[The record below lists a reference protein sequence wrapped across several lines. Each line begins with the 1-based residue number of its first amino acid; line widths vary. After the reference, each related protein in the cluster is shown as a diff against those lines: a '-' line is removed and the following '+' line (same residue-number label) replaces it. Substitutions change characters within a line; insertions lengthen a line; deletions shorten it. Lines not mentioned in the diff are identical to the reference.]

1 MTVASEVSSVSH
13 AGDGVT
19 LAFAIPFRF
28 LSSADISVIRRDADL
43 SVSELTTG
51 FSITGA
57 GGSGGTCTF
66 VVAPS
71 ADVDIIISR
80 APEILQPADYTSND
94 AFPAEATETALD
106 RQAFI
111 SQYLGRLIQHCISV
125 PYGDSLAG
133 SGVVL
138 PSADSRASKYLAFG
152 VSGNLELAALTSSGD
167 LSSSIIATMLD
178 SLKRTAAEIAA
189 GVTPVN
195 YAYPPGDV
203 LRYGVNAVP
212 GTTDMTAAFTTART
226 VTSGRYNISVPG
238 VYLVDASPDVW
249 ADSFTAC
256 GGAWIKIGAITT
268 DVSNAIAGRLRY
280 AAVSN
285 ELTWLVDAR
294 TGDLIQGWQNNIAG
308 RATYFNRGLSITSDS
323 HAIQMLPTGATDSI
337 DILMQRSTLNADPS
351 GNRFSFTYDQVND
364 RWQFSYATSASGAP
378 AFDTWMEC
386 GAGLAPY
393 LHFPSLQP
401 QFQQGYSIKR
411 RAAGGLCI
419 ECFGDATTVRWRNQD
434 TPANINMI
442 FGDNAIAFLGATPA
456 ARQSITGT
464 TADEKIDSVI
474 ALLVAFGLGTD
485 NTT

>member
-1 MTVASEVSSVSH
+1 MAYQIFHPPKANLIASAAIKPSWKVS
-13 AGDGVT
+13 
-19 LAFAIPFRF
+19 FF
-28 LSSADISVIRRDADL
+28 LTGLSTPTPVYTTSA
-43 SVSELTTG
+43 LTT
-51 FSITGA
+51 THTQPVQADA
-57 GGSGGTCTF
+57 GGVLPTIF
-66 VVAPS
+66 LDPS
-71 ADVDIIISR
+71 IVYKATITDENDV
-80 APEILQPADYTSND
+80 LQYTEDPVN
-94 AFPAEATETALD
+94 
-106 RQAFI
+106 
-111 SQYLGRLIQHCISV
+111 
-125 PYGDSLAG
+125 DSLLSQG
-133 SGVVL
+133 IIG
-138 PSADSRASKYLAFG
+138 
-152 VSGNLELAALTSSGD
+152 AL
-167 LSSSIIATMLD
+167 LYP
-178 SLKRTAAEIAA
+178 RTAAEIAA

-212 GTTDMTAAFTTART
+212 GTTDMTAAFTAART

-249 ADSFTAC
+249 ADCFTAC
-256 GGAWIKIGAITT
+256 GGASIKIGVTT
-268 DVSNAIAGRLRY
+268 YDVSNAFAGRLRY
-280 AAVSN
+280 VAASN
-285 ELTWLVDAR
+285 ELLWIKDAKEDDLVI
-294 TGDLIQGWQNNIAG
+294 GIQNNVAG